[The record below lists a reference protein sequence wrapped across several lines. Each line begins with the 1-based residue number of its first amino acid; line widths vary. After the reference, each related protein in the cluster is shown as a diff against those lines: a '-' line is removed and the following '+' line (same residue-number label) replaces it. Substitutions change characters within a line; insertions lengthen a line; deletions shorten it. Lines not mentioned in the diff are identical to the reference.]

1 LISNQILNRR
11 EQSSTHSIRKK
22 KEEMN
27 NFINKHMKKGFS
39 FQGIILMQFF
49 WKTDFGTRSLQDF
62 FLFIS
67 ASCASL
73 CDMDVL
79 ALIGISVLSTL
90 LG

>member
-1 LISNQILNRR
+1 
-11 EQSSTHSIRKK
+11 
-22 KEEMN
+22 
-27 NFINKHMKKGFS
+27 
-39 FQGIILMQFF
+39 MQFF